1 MRYAMSQ
8 ALRLLGLLL
17 ATALAGFA
25 AGDDYAQSI
34 DTARAERVARL
45 TTPNGWLTLIGRHL
59 LSPGVNTVGTAADN
73 SIKLAAGPAYLATVT
88 LENGKVTY
96 TPAPGALAQ
105 IDGLPAAAGELVY
118 KGAKPSTVT
127 FGTVN
132 FYVMERG
139 DSLYLRVKDSAA
151 DRLKNFAGLDYF
163 PVDPTWRIEAQ
174 WVPFEHPR
182 TVSITNILGQTS
194 PALVPGKA
202 VFTREGKTYELLPI
216 DEGPGELFFVL
227 SDLTAGEETYAACR
241 FLYAAPPQDG
251 KVLLDFNLVQNPP
264 CAFTPFATCPLP
276 PKENRLPFR
285 LTAGEKNYRGHH
297 E

>member
-1 MRYAMSQ
+1 MSQ

-17 ATALAGFA
+17 ATTLAGFA
-25 AGDDYAQSI
+25 ASDDYTASI
-34 DTARAERVARL
+34 EAARAARVTRL

-59 LSPGVNTVGTAADN
+59 LSPGANTVGTAADN

-88 LENGKVTY
+88 LENGKVTFA
-96 TPAPGALAQ
+96 PAPATIVQVDGA
-105 IDGLPAAAGELVY
+105 PAAATQELVY
-118 KGAKPSTVT
+118 RGDKPTTVT
-127 FGTVN
+127 FGSAN

-139 DSLYLRVKDSAA
+139 DSLYLRVKDREA
-151 DRLKNFAGLDYF
+151 DRLKNFLGLDYF
-163 PVDPTWRIEAQ
+163 PIDPTWRIEAQ
-174 WVPFEHPR
+174 WVPFEKPR
-182 TVSITNILGQTS
+182 MVNITNILGQTS
-194 PALVPGKA
+194 PAPVPGKA
-202 VFTREGKTYELLPI
+202 VFTHDGKTYELLPI

-227 SDLTAGEETYAACR
+227 TDLTAGEETYAACR
-241 FLYAAPPQDG
+241 FLYAEPPKDG
-251 KVLLDFNLVQNPP
+251 KVLLDFNLTQNPP